1 MTAYERLMERLREAF
16 IIASGLN
23 VLQWDLETYI
33 PPRAVELRSNQL
45 AVYTRIWHDTVVSP
59 EMGNLIHEAEKEH
72 LSDIQKRNVFL
83 ARRQY
88 DQETK
93 VPPELV
99 EKLAKQTAIS
109 VDVWKK
115 AKAAKNWKMF
125 EPELQKLIDLSVQR
139 AQFMMDAKGV
149 SNVYDSMLD
158 DFERAMP
165 ADEIAKVFAE
175 LRSRLVPLTKKCTEA
190 SRQMRPDSLRLK
202 VPIDI
207 QKTITK
213 DVASLVGFD
222 TTSQQA
228 RGRIDET
235 EHPFTIGYFDDVRVT
250 VHYHED
256 QPVDLVFTVMH
267 ECGHALYEQNLN
279 HDWIYQPLG
288 TAASMGIHES
298 MSRFVENM
306 VGRSTEFLT
315 FYYSRLNK
323 LTNNAFKTVDLDTF
337 VKTVN
342 LVRPSKI
349 RIEADEVTYS
359 LHVIIRFEIERDLFA
374 GKIKVSELPRIW
386 NEKYEQYLGMKI
398 ENDSEGVMQDTHWA
412 SGYYGYFPSYVLG
425 NVYDGMLLDR
435 ISKTVPRW
443 ADGLTQGKLDVVL
456 GWLRDNVHSKA
467 SLYDPRDLIQHVTG
481 NKMTAKPFLD
491 YVERKYSKLFAL

>member
-1 MTAYERLMERLREAF
+1 
-16 IIASGLN
+16 
-23 VLQWDLETYI
+23 
-33 PPRAVELRSNQL
+33 
-45 AVYTRIWHDTVVSP
+45 
-59 EMGNLIHEAEKEH
+59 
-72 LSDIQKRNVFL
+72 
-83 ARRQY
+83 
-88 DQETK
+88 
-93 VPPELV
+93 
-99 EKLAKQTAIS
+99 
-109 VDVWKK
+109 
-115 AKAAKNWKMF
+115 
-125 EPELQKLIDLSVQR
+125 
-139 AQFMMDAKGV
+139 
-149 SNVYDSMLD
+149 
-158 DFERAMP
+158 
-165 ADEIAKVFAE
+165 
-175 LRSRLVPLTKKCTEA
+175 
-190 SRQMRPDSLRLK
+190 
-202 VPIDI
+202 
-207 QKTITK
+207 
-213 DVASLVGFD
+213 
-222 TTSQQA
+222 
-228 RGRIDET
+228 
-235 EHPFTIGYFDDVRVT
+235 
-250 VHYHED
+250 
-256 QPVDLVFTVMH
+256 
-267 ECGHALYEQNLN
+267 
-279 HDWIYQPLG
+279 
-288 TAASMGIHES
+288 

-412 SGYYGYFPSYVLG
+412 SGYYGYFPSYALG

-481 NKMTAKPFLD
+481 TKMTAKPFLD
-491 YVERKYSKLFAL
+491 YLERKYSKLFAL